1 MEIIDFV
8 NQINLGEQSEIDRTK
23 FVCFF
28 EYKRTGKT
36 TFCMS
41 EICDLL
47 QAFGF
52 NRPNVSR
59 LKTKLIK
66 GNEKVMLSR
75 NAGKEFEIIPIV
87 LQKLESDYGNLWS
100 DTVSVKSN
108 SELIDEVKFGG
119 KKPYIDRIIKQI
131 NFTYDNNCY
140 DACAVLLRR
149 LFEILLVLAYQ
160 RNGVEQDITN
170 EQGHHFMLEGIVKN
184 AKTNATLNFSSRVK
198 NNFDTFREVGNNS
211 AHSITYT
218 ASKKDID
225 DIKIAYR
232 VMLDELYDKA
242 GIS

>member
-1 MEIIDFV
+1 MEIIDFA

-23 FVCFF
+23 FACFF

-41 EICDLL
+41 EICNLL

-66 GNEKVMLSR
+66 GNKKIMLSR
-75 NAGKEFEIIPIV
+75 NSGKEFEFIPIV
-87 LQKLESDYGNLWS
+87 LQKLESDYGSLWS

-119 KKPYIDRIIKQI
+119 KKPYLDRIIKQI

-140 DACAVLLRR
+140 DACAILLRR

-160 RNGVEQDITN
+160 RNRVEQDITN
-170 EQGHHFMLEGIVKN
+170 AQGHHFMLEGIVKN

>member
-1 MEIIDFV
+1 MEIIDFAKQT
-8 NQINLGEQSEIDRTK
+8 NIGEQSEIDRTK
-23 FVCFF
+23 LACYF

-36 TFCMS
+36 MFCMN

-47 QAFGF
+47 LDFGF

-59 LKTKLIK
+59 LKAKLIK
-66 GNEKVMLSR
+66 GNEKIMFSK
-75 NAGKEFEIIPIV
+75 NAGKEFEFIPIV
-87 LQKLESDYGNLWS
+87 LQKLESDYGNFWD
-100 DTVSVKSN
+100 DTVSIKSN

-170 EQGHHFMLEGIVKN
+170 AQGHHLMLEGIVKN
-184 AKTNATLNFSSRVK
+184 AKLNTTLNFSSRVK
-198 NNFDTFREVGNNS
+198 NNFDTFRKVGNNS

-225 DIKIAYR
+225 DIKITYR